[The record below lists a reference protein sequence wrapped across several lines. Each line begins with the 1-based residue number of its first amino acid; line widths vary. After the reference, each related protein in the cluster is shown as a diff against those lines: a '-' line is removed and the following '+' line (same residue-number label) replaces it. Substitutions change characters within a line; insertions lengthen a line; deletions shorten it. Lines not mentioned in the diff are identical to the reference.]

1 KGSAERIR
9 LRWRGGKRE
18 LTRGPLRGEN
28 ELVAGLAMLQVKSL
42 DEAVT
47 WTTRIAETEGCHDVE
62 FDLGP
67 LVEGWDLGLAPK
79 PPGDIP
85 LRVLAVRKADSHSEA
100 GTAPSA
106 ETMTKMQ
113 ALLSEMKAAGVLLA
127 VEGLKPSA
135 RGARLQTRAGKH
147 TWVDGPFTE
156 SKELIAGFTMIKLP
170 SLADAKAWAAR
181 YADILGDTE
190 VDVRE
195 VFS

>member
-1 KGSAERIR
+1 MLFIVMHKVDAATEAGLPPDPQLVANMGALIGETIEKGLFHNAAGLKGSAQRIR

-18 LTRGPLRGEN
+18 LTRGPLSGEN

-42 DEAVT
+42 DEAVA
-47 WTTRIAETEGCHDVE
+47 WTTRIAEIEGCHDVE

-67 LVEGWDLGLAPK
+67 LVESWDLGFEPK
-79 PPGDIP
+79 PTGDIP

-106 ETMTKMQ
+106 EIMTKMQ

-135 RGARLQTRAGKH
+135 RGARLQTRAG
-147 TWVDGPFTE
+147 
-156 SKELIAGFTMIKLP
+156 
-170 SLADAKAWAAR
+170 
-181 YADILGDTE
+181 
-190 VDVRE
+190 
-195 VFS
+195 